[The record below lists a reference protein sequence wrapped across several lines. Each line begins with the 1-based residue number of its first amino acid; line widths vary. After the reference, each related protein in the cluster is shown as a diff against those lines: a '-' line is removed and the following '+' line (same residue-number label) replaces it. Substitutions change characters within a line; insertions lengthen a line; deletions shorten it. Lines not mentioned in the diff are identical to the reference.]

1 MTTNTEGETI
11 TTNDENT
18 VNQALSTDNSVISN
32 EPANA
37 NADSNN
43 SESLSTVDEKNT
55 NNQSEQTQVTSEE
68 NVNIDNKK
76 EDEGEQQ
83 QQQQETTPVV
93 NDEIKS
99 EVPSTVEVNNA
110 SPNLYPPSPTNP
122 IDEQERFNEV
132 ARKSFS
138 QPDSENQIEVSV
150 PVTISESTKPKK
162 STAPILKSSADD
174 STKTPTPAD
183 TVITLE
189 TPVSTGGTSLIN
201 TEPELVSPPPP
212 TTTTT
217 PDKKRKSKVK
227 NSTLSISAVLGY
239 AITLSISSK
248 LYE

>member
-55 NNQSEQTQVTSEE
+55 NNQSEPTQVTSEE
-68 NVNIDNKK
+68 NVNTDNQK
-76 EDEGEQQ
+76 EEEGEQ

-162 STAPILKSSADD
+162 SPAPILKSSADD

-201 TEPELVSPPPP
+201 TEPELVSPSP
-212 TTTTT
+212 TTTT

-227 NSTLSISAVLGY
+227 TSTLSISAVLGY